1 MPFIH
6 LLYCWLKIEVVWL
19 SLFAGRRPETL
30 RSDSRDTVDCES
42 AVNSLRNVV
51 FAIAEARRMTLGK
64 IKPRPRRCVSE
75 PRTLG
80 VFIFWVVVEQ
90 LPQHGIF
97 FLNLRFGPSRSTA
110 ARQSK
115 ISLTCLLLWTRDF
128 RFHHMFPGWSFIS
141 VVVQQGS
148 QRMLQFLRLT
158 VQL

>member
-30 RSDSRDTVDCES
+30 RSDSRDTVGCES

-51 FAIAEARRMTLGK
+51 FAISEARGMTVGK

-97 FLNLRFGPSRSTA
+97 FLNLRFVVVGAQLHVNR
-110 ARQSK
+110 R
-115 ISLTCLLLWTRDF
+115 WVRHVYYYDTRDF
-128 RFHHMFPGWSFIS
+128 RFHHVFPGWSFIS
-141 VVVQQGS
+141 VVVHQGS
-148 QRMLQFLRLT
+148 QRMLQSLRLT
-158 VQL
+158 AQL